1 MLTSPP
7 DLIDF
12 FANTTRTDLAL
23 QLGLVAALVAT
34 AWLVVWRLAR
44 RQPPGRSI
52 WLGEKVV
59 DGVLFPTLALLLVLA
74 GRQGLVAAGLTPLVF
89 KLAIPVLLSLALI
102 RLSAQVLDAAFP
114 DSPKVVLVERTV
126 SWLAWGA
133 VVMWI
138 TGVLPLVLDELDQ
151 IQWRLGSR
159 PVSLRTLLEGGLSAG
174 FVLVIALWVSA
185 ALETRLLGGATGAQ
199 LSLRKAAANA
209 LRALLLFVGLLLA
222 LSAVG
227 IDLTALSV
235 LGGALGVGIGF
246 GLQKLAAN
254 YISGFVILAERS
266 LRIGDLVRVGDF
278 EGRITD
284 ISTRYTLI
292 RAFNGREAIVPNETL
307 ITSTVQNLSL
317 ADRRLLLTST
327 LCVAYG
333 TDVAALREAL
343 RTAIGQ
349 IERVLAEPAPQV
361 MHSAFVANG
370 LELTAQFWIDD
381 PERGSAAVV
390 SEVNRAMLG
399 VLEARQIELG
409 LGSGA
414 TRRFTPPPPVA

>member
-7 DLIDF
+7 DLTDF
-12 FANTTRTDLAL
+12 FANTSRTDLAL
-23 QLGLVAALVAT
+23 QLGFIAALVAT
-34 AWLVVWRLAR
+34 AWGIVWRLAR
-44 RQPPGRSI
+44 RQAPGRSI
-52 WLGEKVV
+52 WLGERVV

-74 GRQGLVAAGLTPLVF
+74 GRQGLVAAGMTPLVF

-114 DSPKVVLVERTV
+114 ESPRVVLVERTV

-138 TGVLPLVLDELDQ
+138 TGILPLVLDELDQ

-159 PVSLRTLLEGGLSAG
+159 PVSLRTLLEGGLSAS

-333 TDVAALREAL
+333 TDVSALREAL
-343 RTAIGQ
+343 RAAIGQ
-349 IERVLAEPAPQV
+349 VERVLAEPAPQV

-390 SEVNRAMLG
+390 SEVNRVMLA
-399 VLEARQIELG
+399 VLEARQTELG

-414 TRRFTPPPPVA
+414 TRRFVPPPA